1 MVNPESDSQERAQ
14 PRYFYGYVVVVAS
27 FFIIMVA
34 FGLYGTYGIFFNP
47 LLEEFGWNRATT
59 SAAYSLSMT
68 VHGVLAILMGSLND
82 RFGPRIVL
90 TSCGLILGLG
100 YLLMSQVNSLWNL
113 YLFYGIIIGV
123 GMSGIWIPL
132 LSTVARWFNRRRSLM
147 SGIVVSGGGI
157 GSLIVSPS
165 IGWLVSVYGWR
176 TSYMI
181 VGGIVLVVA
190 LIAAQFLKRDPQK
203 VGQLP
208 FGESRNP
215 HLDQKPLPV
224 VPSYSLREAVRTRR
238 FWLAFL
244 MFMCFGFCMVAIV
257 VHIVPHA
264 IDLGVP
270 AVMAA
275 NILAIRGGMGI
286 LGSYLLGGLGDRI
299 GNRKLFMLGF
309 IMFIAALFWLMPASE
324 MWMLYLFIVV
334 YGLALGG
341 MNASESPF
349 VASLFGL
356 RSHGMIYGIV
366 GLGFTVGASIGPIVT
381 GYIYDLTS
389 SYQTAFIL
397 CVGFAV
403 VGLALGCLLRPSKR

>member
-397 CVGFAV
+397 
-403 VGLALGCLLRPSKR
+403 